1 MNDTQPKTEQHYQEM
16 LLSKSPLERLQ
27 MASRMFVSGRKLV
40 IAGIL
45 KENPHLNPSQL
56 RARLFLRLYGGDFTS
71 TDIERIIKKIP
82 NMQ

>member
-1 MNDTQPKTEQHYQEM
+1 MNDTQPKTEQHYKEM
-16 LLSKSPLERLQ
+16 LLSKSSLERLQ
-27 MASRMFVSGRKLV
+27 MTSRMFDSGRKLV

-56 RARLFLRLYGGDFTS
+56 RARLFWRLYGGDFTS
-71 TDIERIIKKIP
+71 TDTERIINKIP